1 MANQFTK
8 DLEILFENY
17 VNGFE
22 ASCVLSKRAKIFRPG
37 DTEMQRAG
45 DVVYRPQHY
54 HMKIVEGLS
63 LQQSDATDLLQRQV
77 PSVFKAPQNIVYVL
91 DAKEMR
97 DEEHKTEAGRAAG
110 QRLAAKI
117 DQDLSSEVAL
127 RATNVVTIGAASA
140 GAGTMGRDLWNAA
153 AGIKAMMT
161 NTGVPAGLGR
171 QAFWNA
177 DSYKDLAQ
185 ELGHRQTYQGA
196 TISAYEA
203 AQIPDVAGFKSWEV
217 DVAGVVPNGT
227 ATAITLNGVPAHK
240 IDIQDANGV
249 PSDNRQGTITVS
261 AAGLQVGDAFTIAGV
276 NSVHQITKT
285 DTGKP
290 QVFRVLAVPTGTTAV
305 ISPKIL
311 PVNNADAASQPY
323 ANVTANPT
331 TNAAITILNA
341 NPSQVNALWA
351 DGSVELMLGKLAFP
365 TGQGAQVMTA
375 TTKQGATLIMA
386 YQFDILTAKMTAR
399 FTTLYGTNVLVPE
412 YTGIIIPGQ

>member
-54 HMKIVEGLS
+54 HMNIVEGLS

-77 PSVFKAPQNIVYVL
+77 PSVFKQPQNIVYVL

-117 DQDLSSEVAL
+117 DQDLSDEVAK
-127 RATNVVTIGAASA
+127 RATNVVAVGAAA
-140 GAGTMGRDLWNAA
+140 GGAGTIGRDLWNAA
-153 AGIKAMMT
+153 GGIKALMT
-161 NTGVPAGLGR
+161 NTGVPAGLRR

-177 DSYKDLAQ
+177 DSAKDLAG
-185 ELGHRQTYQGA
+185 ELAHRANLTPGITA
-196 TISAYEA
+196 NAYEA
-203 AQIPDVAGFKSWEV
+203 AAIADVAGFKSWEV
-217 DVAGVVPNGT
+217 DVAGVVPDGT
-227 ATAITLNGVPAHK
+227 STAITMGAVPAHK
-240 IDIQDANGV
+240 IEIQNANGT
-249 PSDNRQGTITVS
+249 PADNREGTITVS
-261 AAGLQVGDAFTIAGV
+261 AAGLQPGDAFTIAGV
-276 NSVHQITKT
+276 YSVHQITKT
-285 DTGKP
+285 STGKL
-290 QVFRVLAVPTGTTAV
+290 QVFRVLAASGTSAT

-311 PVNNADAASQPY
+311 PANNADVASRPY

-331 TNAAITILNA
+331 ANAPITIINQNA
-341 NPSQVNALWA
+341 SQVNALWA

-365 TGQGAQVMTA
+365 QGQGAQVMTA

-399 FTTLYGTNVLVPE
+399 FTTLYGTNVLIPE
-412 YTGIIIPGQ
+412 YTGIIITGQ

>member
-63 LQQSDATDLLQRQV
+63 LQQSNATDLLQRQV

-217 DVAGVVPNGT
+217 DVAGVVPDGV
-227 ATAITLNGVPAHK
+227 ATALTLGAAPAHDHGFRCRSESGRCVHPGGCKQCSPDHQNRHRQAAGVPRS
-240 IDIQDANGV
+240 G
-249 PSDNRQGTITVS
+249 
-261 AAGLQVGDAFTIAGV
+261 
-276 NSVHQITKT
+276 
-285 DTGKP
+285 
-290 QVFRVLAVPTGTTAV
+290 RVWHHC
-305 ISPKIL
+305 
-311 PVNNADAASQPY
+311 NDQP
-323 ANVTANPT
+323 
-331 TNAAITILNA
+331 
-341 NPSQVNALWA
+341 
-351 DGSVELMLGKLAFP
+351 
-365 TGQGAQVMTA
+365 
-375 TTKQGATLIMA
+375 
-386 YQFDILTAKMTAR
+386 
-399 FTTLYGTNVLVPE
+399 
-412 YTGIIIPGQ
+412 